1 MPKHSFKVF
10 HKQAGW
16 TFWSMLF
23 IASLAIFT
31 SYIVMQLVPVYA
43 VNASIKNSMERSL
56 EDVDLKRATRA
67 QVVRNLQQQLY
78 LDGSHKTLDY
88 KRDLKIQRSRE
99 HFIVETNYQ
108 QEVPIFA
115 NIFLLIKFNNR
126 VQRELE

>member
-1 MPKHSFKVF
+1 MPKHFKAIN
-10 HKQAGW
+10 KQAGW

-23 IASLAIFT
+23 IAALAVFT
-31 SYIVMQLVPVYA
+31 AYIVMQLIPVYT

-56 EDVDLKRATRA
+56 DDVDLKRATRA

-78 LDGSHKTLDY
+78 LDGSHETLDY
-88 KRDLKIQRSRE
+88 KRDLKIQRSKA
-99 HFIVETNYQ
+99 HFIVETTYQ

-126 VQRELE
+126 VQRDLD